1 MPASVSGAL
10 STTSSRCR
18 GGHGRYRTRARST
31 EVDESLFG
39 EARNL
44 QQSRSDSPVVILRD
58 VQPAQKM
65 SSACGHKAET
75 IRLVTKDLIRDLV
88 VPAENP
94 AASLVIGL
102 EDFQRIKEASRVLTK
117 EEREAKLAAFK
128 AEKNAILEAAS
139 ERKNTVKQRAIL
151 QQKKSKLNDLEEEA
165 RDRAQHLLQR
175 ASRMRMEQEDEIKE
189 FSELIL
195 DAKCHMI
202 RDTQILE
209 KQLIAKELEEEEKR
223 LAQMME
229 VERQKANERQEELEH
244 KRKQELIRGRQELVK
259 QIEQNAEERA
269 MKAEQRDQEAQEML
283 EYLKKLQM
291 EDLKDLEQKHE
302 QQRKIQA
309 EIKRINNENQRLRE
323 EQLQQEKMADQR
335 VLEYQRQK
343 MAREAEFEA
352 EQERIRREKEKE
364 TARLRAL
371 QERAQDYQAEK
382 DALRAK
388 RSQEAA
394 EREWRRKEKE
404 AARKKAET
412 NDMLKQSRLEQI
424 AAREHGVAVQV
435 QQDRNDFERI
445 LRVQR
450 EQIEKEKAEEV
461 QRAALQLAHANEVR
475 RQMREHQQKLVQE
488 RIAAF
493 EEGRRLQEEA
503 RQRSERLTE
512 LKRQKMQELRAS
524 GIPEKYCAQVERKA
538 LSRASAAPG
547 LVQPCKEPS
556 TVSPAT

>member
-1 MPASVSGAL
+1 MNHNPKITFPSGNGLSVSER
-10 STTSSRCR
+10 RCQAGLCTESC
-18 GGHGRYRTRARST
+18 GGRFLPLVC
-31 EVDESLFG
+31 EW
-39 EARNL
+39 NL

-445 LRVQR
+445 LRCGSISR
-450 EQIEKEKAEEV
+450 SWCKSGSLLLR
-461 QRAALQLAHANEVR
+461 RAGGSR
-475 RQMREHQQKLVQE
+475 
-488 RIAAF
+488 
-493 EEGRRLQEEA
+493 
-503 RQRSERLTE
+503 
-512 LKRQKMQELRAS
+512 KR
-524 GIPEKYCAQVERKA
+524 P
-538 LSRASAAPG
+538 ASAVSASLSSSDRRCRSSELPAS
-547 LVQPCKEPS
+547 PRS
-556 TVSPAT
+556 TVPRWSGRL

>member
-1 MPASVSGAL
+1 SPQPCAGAPAPPSAA
-10 STTSSRCR
+10 SSRAR
-18 GGHGRYRTRARST
+18 RHGRARTNVT
-31 EVDESLFG
+31 PSLQ
-39 EARNL
+39 NL
-44 QQSRSDSPVVILRD
+44 QPSRADSPIVILQD
-58 VQPAQKM
+58 AQPARKA
-65 SSACGHKAET
+65 SSAGGRKPDT
-75 IRLVTKDLIRDLV
+75 IRLITKDLIRDLV
-88 VPAENP
+88 VPVENP
-94 AASLVIGL
+94 AASLVISL
-102 EDFQRIKEASRVLTK
+102 EDFQRIKEASRVLSK
-117 EEREAKLAAFK
+117 EEREAKLAALK
-128 AEKNAILEAAS
+128 AEKNAVLEAAS
-139 ERKNTVKQRAIL
+139 ERKNAMKQRAIL
-151 QQKKSKLNDLEEEA
+151 QQRKDHLNDLEEEA
-165 RDRAQHLLQR
+165 RERAQHLLQR
-175 ASRMRMEQEDEIKE
+175 ATRMRMEQEDEIKE

-195 DAKCHMI
+195 NAKCHMI

-209 KQLIAKELEEEEKR
+209 KQLITKELEEEEKR
-223 LAQMME
+223 LARMME
-229 VERQKANERQEELEH
+229 VERQKASERQEELEY
-244 KRKQELIRGRQELVK
+244 KRKQQLIRGRQELVK
-259 QIEQNAEERA
+259 QIEKNAEERA
-269 MKAEQRDQEAQEML
+269 MRAEQRDQEAQEML
-283 EYLKKLQM
+283 ECLKKMQM
-291 EDLKDLEQKHE
+291 EDLKDLERKHK

-309 EIKRINNENQRLRE
+309 EIKRINNENQRLKE
-323 EQLQQEKMADQR
+323 EQLQREKMADQR

-412 NDMLKQSRLEQI
+412 DNMLKQSRLEQI
-424 AAREHGVAVQV
+424 AAREHSVAVQV
-435 QQDRNDFERI
+435 QQDRDDFERI
-445 LRVQR
+445 LRAQR
-450 EQIEKEKAEEV
+450 EQIEKEKVEEA

-488 RIAAF
+488 RVAAF

-538 LSRASAAPG
+538 LSEARAAPG
-547 LVQPCKEPS
+547 LAQPCKEAS
-556 TVSPAT
+556 AVSPAT

>member
-1 MPASVSGAL
+1 MLLHWSEVSPQACRKRLPSFCATAGRACLPPGLYVCNTMWWSVL
-10 STTSSRCR
+10 
-18 GGHGRYRTRARST
+18 
-31 EVDESLFG
+31 
-39 EARNL
+39 
-44 QQSRSDSPVVILRD
+44 
-58 VQPAQKM
+58 
-65 SSACGHKAET
+65 
-75 IRLVTKDLIRDLV
+75 LVNK
-88 VPAENP
+88 
-94 AASLVIGL
+94 
-102 EDFQRIKEASRVLTK
+102 
-117 EEREAKLAAFK
+117 
-128 AEKNAILEAAS
+128 EAAS

>member
-1 MPASVSGAL
+1 
-10 STTSSRCR
+10 
-18 GGHGRYRTRARST
+18 
-31 EVDESLFG
+31 
-39 EARNL
+39 
-44 QQSRSDSPVVILRD
+44 
-58 VQPAQKM
+58 
-65 SSACGHKAET
+65 
-75 IRLVTKDLIRDLV
+75 LIRDLV

-94 AASLVIGL
+94 AASLVISL

-117 EEREAKLAAFK
+117 EEREAKLAALK
-128 AEKNAILEAAS
+128 AEKNAILH
-139 ERKNTVKQRAIL
+139 RAIL
-151 QQKKSKLNDLEEEA
+151 QQKKSKLSDLEEEA

-175 ASRMRMEQEDEIKE
+175 ANRMRMEQEDEIKE

-195 DAKCHMI
+195 NAKCRMI

-223 LAQMME
+223 LTQMME
-229 VERQKANERQEELEH
+229 VERQKASDRQEELEH
-244 KRKQELIRGRQELVK
+244 RRKQELIRGRQELVK

-269 MKAEQRDQEAQEML
+269 MRAEQRDQEAQEML

-309 EIKRINNENQRLRE
+309 EIKRINNENQRLKE

-335 VLEYQRQK
+335 MLEYQRQK
-343 MAREAEFEA
+343 MAQEAEFEA

-371 QERAQDYQAEK
+371 QEKAQDCQAEK
-382 DALRAK
+382 REQC
-388 RSQEAA
+388 SA

-404 AARKKAET
+404 AAQKKAET
-412 NDMLKQSRLEQI
+412 DNMLKQSRLEQI
-424 AAREHGVAVQV
+424 AAREHNVAVQV

-445 LRVQR
+445 LRAQQ
-450 EQIEKEKAEEV
+450 EQIEKEKAEEA

-488 RIAAF
+488 RVAAF

-538 LSRASAAPG
+538 LSGAGAAPG
-547 LVQPCKEPS
+547 LAQPCKEQS